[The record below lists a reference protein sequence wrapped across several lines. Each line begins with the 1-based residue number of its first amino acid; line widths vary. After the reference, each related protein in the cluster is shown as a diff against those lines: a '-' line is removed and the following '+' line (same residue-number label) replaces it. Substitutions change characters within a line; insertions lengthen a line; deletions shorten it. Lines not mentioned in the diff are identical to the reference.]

1 MRKIPDTI
9 TDAGVQAQLKKID
22 QEIDAKMKIV
32 NTIREKIKKTGLNS
46 EELNTLKTVGNEI
59 DALDNEWKQLTAGK

>member
-22 QEIDAKMKIV
+22 QQIDGKMKIV
-32 NTIREKIKKTGLNS
+32 NTIREKIKKAGLNS
-46 EELNTLKTVGNEI
+46 EELNTLKTLGNEI
-59 DALDNEWKQLTAGK
+59 DALDNEWKQLTAGQ